1 MRHWRLLVRMNI
13 YTQKQNWKIALGA
26 AAIVIVIASL
36 AYTNYLIKQIAND
49 ERSKIRIW
57 AEAIQKKAR
66 LVKYTNELFDKI
78 KSEERKRVQIW
89 AEASKMLTISESSA
103 DLNFYLNVLDNN
115 TTIPVILA
123 DDKGNITSWKN
134 IDGVENNLFGNLTEK
149 QKNKL
154 LSELQKMRAQQDS
167 ILIPLRANSNNVIF
181 YSESKLFNELRFTL
195 DDLIKS
201 FITEVVNN
209 YASVPVLITD
219 GSKKIMIASGNLGN
233 EDVKDKASLDE
244 LIAKM
249 SKQNLPIAIDL
260 GAGEKNY
267 IFYQD
272 SSLLLLIKYFP
283 FIQLGVIAFLI
294 LIGYSL
300 FSTARK
306 AEQNQVWVG
315 MAKETA
321 HQLGT
326 PLSSL
331 IAWNE
336 LMKARGGNEDLI
348 EIEKDINR
356 LETITERFSK
366 IGSKPQLDKH
376 NIKEVLT
383 HAMDYMR
390 SRTSKKIEFTLKS
403 DTNVEVKCNVALF
416 EWVVENLIR
425 NAADAMEGEGQIN
438 IHVFDQSQFV
448 YIDIEDTGK
457 GIPKSKFK
465 TVFKPGYTTKKRG
478 WGLGLSLTKRIIEN
492 YHGGKIFIKGSEIDK
507 GTIFR
512 IVLNK

>member
-1 MRHWRLLVRMNI
+1 MNI

-26 AAIVIVIASL
+26 AAIIIVIASL

-49 ERSKIRIW
+49 ERSKIKIW

-115 TTIPVILA
+115 TTIPVILV
-123 DDKGNITSWKN
+123 DDKGNISSWKN
-134 IDGVENNLFGNLTEK
+134 IDGVENNFFANLNE
-149 QKNKL
+149 QQQQKL
-154 LSELQKMRAQQDS
+154 LSELSSMRGQKDS
-167 ILIPLRANSNNVIF
+167 ILIPLRANANNVIF
-181 YSESKLFNELRFTL
+181 YRESKLFNELRFTL

-209 YASVPVLITD
+209 YASVPVLIAD
-219 GSKKIMIASGNLGN
+219 ADKKTIIAQGNIPEPEINGTQN
-233 EDVKDKASLDE
+233 IVK
-244 LIAKM
+244 LINKM
-249 SKQNLPIAIDL
+249 SRQNAPIEIDL
-260 GAGEKNY
+260 GAGEKNF

-283 FIQLGVIAFLI
+283 FIQLGVIALLI

-336 LMKARGGNEDLI
+336 LMKARGSGEEMQ

-366 IGSKPQLDKH
+366 IGSVPQLDKH
-376 NIKEVLT
+376 DIKAVLQ
-383 HAMDYMR
+383 HAVDYMR
-390 SRTSKKIEFTLKS
+390 TRTSRKIEFTLKADS
-403 DTNVEVKCNVALF
+403 GLEVKCNVALF
-416 EWVVENLIR
+416 EWVIENLIR
-425 NAADAMEGEGQIN
+425 NAADAMEGQGSIN
-438 IHVFDQSQFV
+438 IQVFDQSQFI

-492 YHGGKIFIKGSEIDK
+492 YHGGKIFVKGSEIDK
-507 GTIFR
+507 GTTFR

>member
-1 MRHWRLLVRMNI
+1 MNI

-49 ERSKIRIW
+49 ERSKIKIW

-78 KSEERKRVQIW
+78 KSEERKRVQMW

-123 DDKGNITSWKN
+123 DDKGNISSWKN
-134 IDGVENNLFGNLTEK
+134 IDGVENNLYANLTSEQ
-149 QKNKL
+149 QKKL
-154 LSELQKMRAQQDS
+154 LNELRKMRAQKDS
-167 ILIPLRANSNNVIF
+167 ILIPLRDNANNVIF
-181 YSESKLFNELRFTL
+181 YSESKLFNELRYTL

-209 YASVPVLITD
+209 YASVPVVITD
-219 GSKKIMIASGNLGN
+219 VSKKNIIASGNVAPADLQGK
-233 EDVKDKASLDE
+233 EYAGQ
-244 LIAKM
+244 LISKM
-249 SKQNLPIAIDL
+249 RKQNLPIEIDL
-260 GAGEKNY
+260 GEGEKNY

-336 LMKARGGNEDLI
+336 LMNARGDNQDML

-366 IGSKPQLDKH
+366 IGSVPQLDKH
-376 NIKEVLT
+376 NIKEVLQ
-383 HAMDYMR
+383 HAVDYMR
-390 SRTSKKIEFTLKS
+390 TRTSKKIDFTLKA
-403 DTNVEVKCNVALF
+403 DIEVLVKCNVALF
-416 EWVVENLIR
+416 EWVIENLIR
-425 NAADAMEGEGQIN
+425 NAADAMEGQGKIN
-438 IHVFDQSQFV
+438 IQVFDQSQFV

-492 YHGGKIFIKGSEIDK
+492 YHGGKIFVKGSEIDK
-507 GTIFR
+507 GTTFR

>member
-1 MRHWRLLVRMNI
+1 MNI

-49 ERSKIRIW
+49 ERSKIKIW

-134 IDGVENNLFGNLTEK
+134 IDSVENNVFGNLSEI
-149 QKNKL
+149 QKMRL
-154 LSELQKMRAQQDS
+154 LNELSKMRAQKDS
-167 ILIPLRANSNNVIF
+167 ILIPLKANSNNVIF
-181 YSESKLFNELRFTL
+181 YRESKLFNELRFTL

-219 GSKKIMIASGNLGN
+219 GSKKNIIASGNIDSKMMAEN
-233 EDVKDKASLDE
+233 TVA
-244 LIAKM
+244 LIDKM
-249 SKQNLPIAIDL
+249 SKQNLPIEIDL
-260 GAGEKNY
+260 GEGAKNY

-272 SSLLLLIKYFP
+272 SSLLILIKYFP

-336 LMKARGGNEDLI
+336 LIKARGGNEDFV

-376 NIKEVLT
+376 NIKEVLQ
-383 HAMDYMR
+383 HAVDYMR
-390 SRTSKKIEFTLKS
+390 TRTSKKIEFTLKS
-403 DTNVEVKCNVALF
+403 ETNVEVKCNVALF
-416 EWVVENLIR
+416 EWVIENLIR

-492 YHGGKIFIKGSEIDK
+492 YHGGKIFVKGSEMDK
-507 GTIFR
+507 GTTFR

>member
-1 MRHWRLLVRMNI
+1 MNI

-49 ERSKIRIW
+49 ERSKIKIW

-78 KSEERKRVQIW
+78 KSEERKRVEIW
-89 AEASKMLTISESSA
+89 AQASKMLTISESSA

-115 TTIPVILA
+115 STIPVILA
-123 DDKGNITSWKN
+123 DDNGNITSWKN
-134 IDGVENNLFGNLTEK
+134 IDSVENNLYNNLSEV

-154 LSELQKMRAQQDS
+154 LSELAKMRAQKDS
-167 ILIPLRANSNNVIF
+167 ILIPLKANSNNVIF

-219 GSKKIMIASGNLGN
+219 GNKKNIIASGNIAEQEIDGTEN
-233 EDVKDKASLDE
+233 SDK
-244 LIAKM
+244 LIKKM
-249 SKQNLPIAIDL
+249 SKENLPIEIDL

-336 LMKARGGNEDLI
+336 LLKARGGNDDFI

-366 IGSKPQLDKH
+366 IGSKPVLDKH
-376 NIKEVLT
+376 DIKDVLQ
-383 HAMDYMR
+383 HAVDYMR
-390 SRTSKKIEFTLKS
+390 TRTSKKIIFTLKS
-403 DTNVEVKCNVALF
+403 ETEVAVKCNIALF
-416 EWVVENLIR
+416 EWVIENLIR

-438 IHVFDQSQFV
+438 IHVYDQSQFV

-492 YHGGKIFIKGSEIDK
+492 YHGGKIFVKGSEMDK
-507 GTIFR
+507 GTTFR

>member
-1 MRHWRLLVRMNI
+1 MNI
-13 YTQKQNWKIALGA
+13 YTRKQNWKIALGA

-49 ERSKIRIW
+49 ERSKIKIW

-78 KSEERKRVQIW
+78 KSEERKRVEIW
-89 AEASKMLTISESSA
+89 AQASKMLTISESSA

-134 IDGVENNLFGNLTEK
+134 IDSIENNQYNS
-149 QKNKL
+149 
-154 LSELQKMRAQQDS
+154 LSEHQKKRLLNELEKMRIQKDS
-167 ILIPLRANSNNVIF
+167 ILIPLKSNSNNVIF
-181 YSESKLFNELRFTL
+181 YRESKLFNELRFTL

-219 GSKKIMIASGNLGN
+219 GAKESIIASGNIEKKEITGTEN
-233 EDVKDKASLDE
+233 VKRQIS
-244 LIAKM
+244 KM
-249 SKQNLPIAIDL
+249 SQENLPIEIDL

-283 FIQLGVIAFLI
+283 FIQLGVIGFLI

-336 LMKARGGNEDLI
+336 LMKARGGNEDFI
-348 EIEKDINR
+348 EIEKDIIR

-366 IGSKPQLDKH
+366 IGSKPVLDKH
-376 NIKEVLT
+376 DIKDVLQ
-383 HAMDYMR
+383 HAVDYMR
-390 SRTSKKIEFTLKS
+390 TRTSKQIVFTLKS
-403 DTNVEVKCNVALF
+403 ETNVAVKCNIALF
-416 EWVVENLIR
+416 EWVIENLIR
-425 NAADAMEGEGQIN
+425 NAADAMEGAGQIN

-465 TVFKPGYTTKKRG
+465 TVFEPGYTTKKRG

-492 YHGGKIFIKGSEIDK
+492 YHGGKIFVKQSEQEK
-507 GTIFR
+507 GTTFR

>member
-1 MRHWRLLVRMNI
+1 MNI

>member
-1 MRHWRLLVRMNI
+1 MNI

-26 AAIVIVIASL
+26 AAIIIVIASL

-49 ERSKIRIW
+49 ERSKIKIW
-57 AEAIQKKAR
+57 AGAIQKKAR

-78 KSEERKRVQIW
+78 KSEERKRVEIW

-134 IDGVENNLFGNLTEK
+134 IDSVDNNPYTTLTQN
-149 QKNKL
+149 QKEQL
-154 LSELQKMRAQQDS
+154 RSELQKMRNQKDS
-167 ILIPLRANSNNVIF
+167 ILIPLKDNANNVIF

-219 GSKKIMIASGNLGN
+219 GSKKRIIASGNIPENEISGN
-233 EDVKDKASLDE
+233 NNVEN
-244 LIAKM
+244 LISKM
-249 SKQNLPIAIDL
+249 SKENLPIEIDL
-260 GAGEKNY
+260 GANQKNF

-283 FIQLGVIAFLI
+283 FIQLGVIGFLI

-336 LMKARGGNEDLI
+336 LIKARGGNEDFI

-366 IGSKPQLDKH
+366 IGSKPQLDKQ
-376 NIKEVLT
+376 NIREVLQ
-383 HAMDYMR
+383 HAVDYMR
-390 SRTSKKIEFTLKS
+390 TRTSKKILFSLKS
-403 DTNVEVKCNVALF
+403 ETNVEVKCNIALF
-416 EWVVENLIR
+416 EWVIENLIR
-425 NAADAMEGEGQIN
+425 NAADAMEGEGSIN

-448 YIDIEDTGK
+448 YIDIEDSGK

-492 YHGGKIFIKGSEIDK
+492 YHGGKIFVKGSELEK
-507 GTIFR
+507 GTTFR

>member
-1 MRHWRLLVRMNI
+1 MNI

-49 ERSKIRIW
+49 ERSKIKIW

-78 KSEERKRVQIW
+78 KSEERKRVEIW

-103 DLNFYLNVLDNN
+103 DLNFYLSILDNN

-123 DDKGNITSWKN
+123 DDKGQISSWKN
-134 IDGVENNLFGNLTEK
+134 IDGLETGMFNQLSNDK
-149 QKNKL
+149 KNIIY
-154 LSELQKMRAQQDS
+154 SELKKMREQKDS
-167 ILIPLRANSNNVIF
+167 IVIPIKSNTNNVIF
-181 YSESKLFNELRFTL
+181 YRESKLFNELRLTL
-195 DDLIKS
+195 DDLIQS

-209 YASVPVLITD
+209 YASVPVIITD
-219 GSKKIMIASGNLGN
+219 GKQQNIIASGNIDTELLNN
-233 EDVKDKASLDE
+233 EAQKIA
-244 LIAKM
+244 LIKKM
-249 SKQNLPIAIDL
+249 SKENVPIAIDL
-260 GAGEKNY
+260 GSETVNY
-267 IFYQD
+267 IFYRD

-283 FIQLGVIAFLI
+283 FIQLGVIALLI

-336 LMKARGGNEDLI
+336 LMKARGDNNDFI
-348 EIEKDINR
+348 EIEKDISR

-366 IGSKPQLDKH
+366 IGSKPKLEKQ
-376 NIKEVLT
+376 NIKAVLQ
-383 HAMDYMR
+383 HSLDYMTT
-390 SRTSKKIEFTLKS
+390 RTSKMIHYSLIG
-403 DTNVEVKCNVALF
+403 DDHLMVNCNIALF
-416 EWVVENLIR
+416 EWVIENLIR
-425 NAADAMEGEGQIN
+425 NAADAMNGEGN
-438 IHVFDQSQFV
+438 ISIELFDQSQFV
-448 YIDIEDTGK
+448 YIDIQDSGK
-457 GIPKSKFK
+457 GIPKSKYK
-465 TVFKPGYTTKKRG
+465 TVFEPGFTTKKRG
-478 WGLGLSLTKRIIEN
+478 WGLGLSLTKRIIEI
-492 YHGGKIFIKGSEIDK
+492 YHGGKIFVKQSEVDK
-507 GTIFR
+507 GTTFR

>member
-1 MRHWRLLVRMNI
+1 MNI

-154 LSELQKMRAQQDS
+154 LTELQKMRAQQDS

-233 EDVKDKASLDE
+233 EDVKDKASLDA

-403 DTNVEVKCNVALF
+403 DTSVEVKCNVALF

-492 YHGGKIFIKGSEIDK
+492 YHGGKIFIKGSELDK
-507 GTIFR
+507 GTTFR

>member
-1 MRHWRLLVRMNI
+1 
-13 YTQKQNWKIALGA
+13 
-26 AAIVIVIASL
+26 
-36 AYTNYLIKQIAND
+36 
-49 ERSKIRIW
+49 
-57 AEAIQKKAR
+57 
-66 LVKYTNELFDKI
+66 
-78 KSEERKRVQIW
+78 
-89 AEASKMLTISESSA
+89 
-103 DLNFYLNVLDNN
+103 
-115 TTIPVILA
+115 
-123 DDKGNITSWKN
+123 
-134 IDGVENNLFGNLTEK
+134 
-149 QKNKL
+149 
-154 LSELQKMRAQQDS
+154 
-167 ILIPLRANSNNVIF
+167 
-181 YSESKLFNELRFTL
+181 
-195 DDLIKS
+195 
-201 FITEVVNN
+201 
-209 YASVPVLITD
+209 
-219 GSKKIMIASGNLGN
+219 
-233 EDVKDKASLDE
+233 
-244 LIAKM
+244 
-249 SKQNLPIAIDL
+249 
-260 GAGEKNY
+260 
-267 IFYQD
+267 
-272 SSLLLLIKYFP
+272 LLLLIKYFP

-336 LMKARGGNEDLI
+336 LIKALGGNDDFI

-366 IGSKPQLDKH
+366 IGSKPQLDKK
-376 NIKEVLT
+376 NISEVLQ
-383 HAMDYMR
+383 HAVDYMR
-390 SRTSKKIEFTLKS
+390 SRTSKKIIFTLKS
-403 DTNVEVKCNVALF
+403 ENNLEVKCNVALF
-416 EWVVENLIR
+416 EWVIENLIR

-507 GTIFR
+507 GTTFR